1 MMQML
6 KIKIPPAN
14 TERRSDEAFQRPRPA
29 RFVLEAA
36 TRAHGTKSPQRTYHS
51 TSRLKTPLVPVR
63 GFCFFVHGIPPPLPV
78 TRQGTTVTRKSPPR
92 DLAHIVNAAL
102 A

>member
-1 MMQML
+1 MMQTL
-6 KIKIPPAN
+6 KIRIPPAN
-14 TERRSDEAFQRPRPA
+14 TERRSNRAIQRTRPA
-29 RFVLEAA
+29 SFVLEAA

-63 GFCFFVHGIPPPLPV
+63 GFCFFVDGIPLPV
-78 TRQGTTVTRKSPPR
+78 ARQGTTVTRKSPPR